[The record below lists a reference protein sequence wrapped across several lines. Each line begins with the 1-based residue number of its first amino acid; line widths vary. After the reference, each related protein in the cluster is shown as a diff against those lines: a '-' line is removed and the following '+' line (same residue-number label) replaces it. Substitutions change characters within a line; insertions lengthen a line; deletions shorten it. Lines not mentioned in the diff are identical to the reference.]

1 MNWTMKL
8 TTATAGAGLV
18 VATLLAVPLTVA
30 ATGAAV
36 PAATAPAAASQ
47 MNVMQGIKNL
57 QAAMQKDAAKID
69 AIIGHHSPSQL
80 ITDAAFQAE
89 YAPKVIPVF
98 RDIVAQ
104 ADHFSTRFPQSA
116 HMIASLKYHYLGLL
130 ALIGDKSAPKQ
141 IAQAE
146 KSSNPSTARQA
157 HFAALQIQWWHN
169 RKNPAGQTKILDQY
183 ESLAKA
189 NPTSDSLAMMLYGM
203 SQGAGAADSA
213 LSHRARKII
222 DKDLTGQI
230 AQQISQQDNQQAAMH
245 AKIGK
250 PFALTGR
257 MVNGKT
263 FKLSAWKGKVV
274 LVDFWA
280 TWCPPCRASL
290 PHVIGLYG
298 KYHAKGFNIVGIS
311 NDYHRSALV
320 SFLKAN
326 PKMVWPQLFGKN
338 QHSWN
343 RLSMQNGVNA
353 IPSQF
358 IVDRKG
364 ILRDIVVG
372 FDPTRVTADVVA
384 LINGKPVPPK
394 TSNQ

>member
-8 TTATAGAGLV
+8 TVAAAGAV
-18 VATLLAVPLTVA
+18 VAAAAWLAVPLTMA
-30 ATGAAV
+30 AT
-36 PAATAPAAASQ
+36 ATTAKAPAAANP
-47 MNVMQGIKNL
+47 MDVMQGIKVL
-57 QAAMQKDAAKID
+57 QAAMQKDAVKID
-69 AIIGHHSPSQL
+69 AIIGNHSPSQL
-80 ITDAAFQAE
+80 ITDAAFQAK

-98 RDIVAQ
+98 RDIVKQ
-104 ADHFSTRFPQSA
+104 ADHFSAQYPQSA
-116 HMIASLKYHYLGLL
+116 QMVASLKYHYLGLL
-130 ALIGDKSAPKQ
+130 AMIGDESAAKQ
-141 IAQAE
+141 ISQAE
-146 KSSNPSTARQA
+146 KSSDPSTMRQG
-157 HFAALQIQWWHN
+157 HYAALQIQWWHN
-169 RKNPAGQTKILDQY
+169 RKNPAGQAKVLDQY

-213 LSHRARKII
+213 LSHRARQII
-222 DKDLTGQI
+222 DKDLTGQM
-230 AQQISQQDNQQAAMH
+230 AQQIAQQDNQQATMN

-257 MVNGKT
+257 LLDGKT
-263 FKLSAWKGKVV
+263 FKLSKWKGKVV

-280 TWCPPCRASL
+280 TWCPPCRGSL
-290 PHVIGLYG
+290 PHVIRLYG
-298 KYHAKGFNIVGIS
+298 KYHAKGFNVVGIS

-320 SFLKAN
+320 NFLKAN

-338 QHSWN
+338 QHNWN
-343 RLSMQNGVNA
+343 KLSMENGVNA

-372 FDPTRVTADVVA
+372 EDPAHVKADIVA
-384 LINGKPVPPK
+384 LLKGKPVPPPAGV
-394 TSNQ
+394 Q